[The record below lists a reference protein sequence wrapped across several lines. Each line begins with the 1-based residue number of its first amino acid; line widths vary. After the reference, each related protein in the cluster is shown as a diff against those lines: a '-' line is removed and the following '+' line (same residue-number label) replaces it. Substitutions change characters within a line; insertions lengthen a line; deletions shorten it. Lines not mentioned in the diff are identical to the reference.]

1 MGATRV
7 EERLD
12 AAFGGITDIP
22 VRFEASQSIS
32 WGGVLFLLPFLLV
45 AGLLSY
51 RRYYSQRGSGYY
63 GFDSVLLAIAFMYLC
78 RIKTI
83 EKLKHLSS
91 GEFGKLLGLDR
102 IPESRCF
109 RGILRELGDQQKA
122 PEWGAYLA
130 GEWIAQEDPGI
141 YYIDGHV
148 QVYHGY
154 FANLGKKHVSRQ
166 KLCLPGM
173 MEFWVNNFEG
183 LPYFFVTGQV
193 NEKLQEALVN
203 EIIPQL
209 DQIPFAGASEQE
221 LENDPL
227 FPRYTLVFDREAYS
241 PRFFGSLWN
250 DKRIA
255 IITYRKNVK
264 ECWDENLFSDYDI
277 DTEMGKTTMLLHE
290 KEIVVDGVSMR
301 EVRKLN
307 DGGHQTSVV
316 TTNRKL
322 STILIALYMF
332 SRWTQEN
339 FFGYMRQEYDLDR
352 IVQYGVDEIDSKIMV
367 VNREYSNL
375 TYQIKKTREKIS
387 RREALLFTMKEDNIR
402 SDLDQTSKNLHNQL
416 KVHQELKILQEKEQD
431 LIEKRKQQPYKI
443 SIGDMP
449 ESTRYNKL
457 KTECKHIQNII
468 KILCYRAET
477 AFANL
482 LSPNYARSKDEIR
495 ALVKS
500 VVFNTA
506 DIIPD
511 STNGTLTVCLY
522 SLATNR
528 DNIAVGN
535 VCQILNDTETIFPG
549 TNLRLI
555 FKSATI

>member
-12 AAFGGITDIP
+12 AAFGGVTDIP
-22 VRFEASQSIS
+22 VRFEASQSIGY
-32 WGGVLFLLPFLLV
+32 GGALFLLPFLL
-45 AGLLSY
+45 ANGLLSY
-51 RRYYSQRGSGYY
+51 RNYYSQRGSGYY

-83 EKLKHLSS
+83 EKLKHHNS
-91 GEFGKLLGLDR
+91 GELGKLLGLDR

-109 RGILRELGDQQKA
+109 RGILRELSDQQKA

-130 GEWIAQEDPGI
+130 EQWIGQENPGI

-154 FANLGKKHVSRQ
+154 LAKLGKKHVSRQ
-166 KLCLPGM
+166 RLCLPGM

-203 EIIPQL
+203 EIIPHL

-221 LENDPL
+221 IENDPL
-227 FPRYTLVFDREAYS
+227 LPRYTLVFDREAYS
-241 PRFFGSLWN
+241 PRFFGSLWK
-250 DKRIA
+250 DKSIA
-255 IITYRKNVK
+255 IITYQKNVK
-264 ECWDENLFSDYDI
+264 ERWDESLFSDYEI
-277 DTEMGKTTMLLHE
+277 ETEMGKIIIPLHE
-290 KEIVVDGVSMR
+290 KEIMVDGVSMR

-307 DGGHQTSVV
+307 DSGHQTSVV

-322 STILIALYMF
+322 STLLIALYMF
-332 SRWTQEN
+332 TRWTQEN
-339 FFGYMRQEYDLDR
+339 FFGYMRREYDLDR

-375 TYQIKKTREKIS
+375 THQIKKTREKIS
-387 RREALLFTMKEDNIR
+387 RREALLFTMEEENIQ
-402 SDLDQTSKNLHNQL
+402 SDLDKTEKNLHKQL
-416 KVHQELKILQEKEQD
+416 KIRHELEILKKEVQR

-443 SIGDMP
+443 SIGNMP

-468 KILCYRAET
+468 KILCFRAET

-482 LSPNYARSKDEIR
+482 LSPNYARSEDEIR

-500 VVFNTA
+500 IVFNTA
-506 DIIPD
+506 DIVPD
-511 STNGTLTVCLY
+511 EVNGTLTVKLY
-522 SLATNR
+522 SLASNR
-528 DNIAVGN
+528 DNYAVGN

-549 TNLRLI
+549 TNLKLI